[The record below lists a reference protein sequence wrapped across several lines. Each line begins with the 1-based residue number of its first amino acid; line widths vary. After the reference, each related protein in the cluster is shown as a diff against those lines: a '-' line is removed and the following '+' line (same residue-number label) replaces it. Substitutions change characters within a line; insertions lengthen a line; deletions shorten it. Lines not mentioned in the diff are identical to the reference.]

1 MSKLGQLERRAAS
14 LLAIAESDVEWVL
27 MSDIQLFRLVGG
39 IATELPGRA
48 AAIEKQL
55 QTLIEAQMPAFLGVR
70 FLASEYTTGKTHKGR
85 IDSLGID
92 ENSCPVIVEYK
103 RHSNENVIN
112 QGLFYLDW
120 LLDHQAEF
128 RWLVMEKLGK
138 TAAESIDWS
147 GTRLLCIAADFTRYD
162 QHAVQQIPR
171 NVELIRYKMF
181 GDDLLLLE
189 LVNAVSVPDAS
200 ASNAQAPSSGNGR
213 PRTGGK
219 DKSAE
224 KQLAQAQP
232 AIRQLYE
239 TLAGYLSAM
248 GDDVQEKHLK
258 LYTAFRRLKN
268 FACVI
273 PYRDKLLVM
282 LKVDPDTVALEE
294 GFSRDTRNIGTWG
307 TGDLELTLRSS
318 ADFEK
323 AKPLLDRSYQE
334 S

>member
-1 MSKLGQLERRAAS
+1 
-14 LLAIAESDVEWVL
+14 
-27 MSDIQLFRLVGG
+27 MSDIQLFRLADGK
-39 IATELPGRA
+39 ASELPGRA
-48 AAIEKQL
+48 ASVEKQL
-55 QTLIEAQMPAFLGVR
+55 QSLIEMQMPAFLGVR
-70 FLASEYTTGKTHKGR
+70 FLASEYATGKTHKGR
-85 IDSLGID
+85 IDSLGLD
-92 ENSCPVIVEYK
+92 ENGCPVIVEYK

-128 RWLVMEKLGK
+128 RWLVMENLGK
-138 TAAESIDWS
+138 DAADAIDWA

-171 NVELIRYKMF
+171 NVELLRYKLF
-181 GDDLLLLE
+181 ADDLLLLE
-189 LVNAVSVPDAS
+189 LINAVSVADATVAK
-200 ASNAQAPSSGNGR
+200 ASPATPAAGKV
-213 PRTGGK
+213 RTGGK

-224 KQLAQAQP
+224 EPLVQAQP
-232 AIRQLYE
+232 AIRALYE
-239 TLAGYLSAM
+239 SLAGYLSSL

-282 LKVDPDTVALEE
+282 LKVNPDTVALQD

-307 TGDLELTLRSS
+307 TGDLELTLRTM
-318 ADFEK
+318 ADLDK
-323 AKPLLDRSYQE
+323 AKPLLDRSYSEQ
-334 S
+334 

>member
-1 MSKLGQLERRAAS
+1 
-14 LLAIAESDVEWVL
+14 
-27 MSDIQLFRLVGG
+27 MSDIQLFRLAAGT
-39 IATELPGRA
+39 ATELPGRA
-48 AAIEKQL
+48 AAIERQL
-55 QTLIEAQMPAFLGVR
+55 QSLIESQMPAFLGVR
-70 FLASEYTTGKTHKGR
+70 FLASEYATGKTHKGR
-85 IDSLGID
+85 IDSLGLD
-92 ENSCPVIVEYK
+92 ENGCPVIVEYK

-128 RWLVMEKLGK
+128 RWLVMERLGK
-138 TAAESIDWS
+138 DATDAIDWA

-171 NVELIRYKMF
+171 NVELIRYKLF

-189 LVNAVSVPDAS
+189 LVNAVSVADATVAKAES
-200 ASNAQAPSSGNGR
+200 ATQASGK

-224 KQLAQAQP
+224 EQLAQAQP
-232 AIRQLYE
+232 GIRALYE
-239 TLAGYLSAM
+239 SLAGYLSSL

-282 LKVDPDTVALEE
+282 LKVHPDTVALEE

-307 TGDLELTLRSS
+307 TGDLELTLRTM

-323 AKPLLDRSYQE
+323 ARPLLERSYSEQ
-334 S
+334 

>member
-1 MSKLGQLERRAAS
+1 
-14 LLAIAESDVEWVL
+14 
-27 MSDIQLFRLVGG
+27 MSDIQLFRVAGG
-39 IATELPGRA
+39 NAVELPGRA
-48 AAIEKQL
+48 AAIERQL
-55 QTLIEAQMPAFLGVR
+55 QSLIESQMPAFLGVC
-70 FLASEYTTGKTHKGR
+70 FLASEYATGKTHKGR
-85 IDSLGID
+85 IDSLGLD
-92 ENSCPVIVEYK
+92 ENGCPVIVEYK

-138 TAAESIDWS
+138 DAADAIDWA

-171 NVELIRYKMF
+171 NVELIRYKLF
-181 GDDLLLLE
+181 GDELLLLE
-189 LVNAVSVPDAS
+189 LVNAVSVADATVAKADS
-200 ASNAQAPSSGNGR
+200 AMQQASGKSRPS
-213 PRTGGK
+213 GK

-224 KQLAQAQP
+224 EQLAHAAPTIQA
-232 AIRQLYE
+232 LYAS
-239 TLAGYLSAM
+239 LAGYLSAL

-307 TGDLELTLRSS
+307 TGDLELTLRTM

-323 AKPLLDRSYQE
+323 ARPLLDRSYSEQ
-334 S
+334 